1 MDPSTSLFAALV
13 IAGVV
18 VGCSS
23 GTVDEEVVAPEVV
36 VPRPDP
42 GRDVAGD
49 GRPFKE
55 YPDRAER
62 RLNLLAAE
70 SRPVEPSAMPPR
82 HLDADRFPES
92 RVERTR
98 IVSGGPPPDGIP
110 SIDDPRF
117 EPVGEVDWI
126 SDDEAVLSLRV
137 GEIERAYPIR
147 IMAWHEIVNDV
158 IDDVPVAV
166 TYCPLCNSAV
176 AFDRRVDGEVLEF
189 GTSGALYLSAL
200 VMYDRQTET
209 LWTHFDGRA
218 VIGTM
223 VGTDLRLLPVATVS
237 WRDFREANPSGEVL
251 SLDTGHE
258 RPYGRNRYVGYDQ
271 SEVPLSGFFT
281 MDIDARE
288 TAMQRVVGIVGRD
301 EDLAIPTERL
311 RSAGTVSTEL
321 DDRPITVWHLPGTAS
336 PLQHETVDGGDDIGA
351 TGVFYTDGLE
361 SVDGDVSFVR
371 DGAWFVDDVTG
382 SRWNLL
388 GEAIEGPLAGQ
399 RLERATHLDT
409 FWFAWSSYRP
419 ETTLLP

>member
-1 MDPSTSLFAALV
+1 MNPSTSLFAALV

-23 GTVDEEVVAPEVV
+23 GTVNEEAVAPEVV

-49 GRPFKE
+49 DRPFE
-55 YPDRAER
+55 TYPDRAER

-117 EPVGEVDWI
+117 EPVDEVDWI

-137 GEIERAYPIR
+137 GEVERAYPIR

-176 AFDRRVDGEVLEF
+176 AFDRRVDGEVLDF
-189 GTSGALYLSAL
+189 GTSGSLYLSAL

-223 VGTDLRLLPVATVS
+223 VGTDLEVLPVATVS
-237 WRDFREANPSGEVL
+237 WRDFRDANPDGEVL
-251 SLDTGHE
+251 SLDTGHD

-271 SEVPLSGFFT
+271 SETPLSGFFT

-361 SVDGDVSFVR
+361 DVGGDVIFVR
-371 DGAWFVDDVTG
+371 DGAGFVDDVTG